1 MSDDEA
7 YVSSDGSGSD
17 NEADE
22 STGTPLGEPDLTP
35 SAQLVDIKSLKKRLK
50 ANDTDTG
57 QPFIMTK
64 YEYTRIKGER
74 LQQLNGGCIPFVS
87 YSTDDDTIESI
98 FKREFVLGKL
108 PLVVERKLPDGKS
121 KYIKI
126 RQFSNRDSEVFD

>member
-7 YVSSDGSGSD
+7 CVSSDGSGSD
-17 NEADE
+17 NEEDE
-22 STGTPLGEPDLTP
+22 STGAPMGERDRTH
-35 SAQLVDIKSLKKRLK
+35 SARLLDIKSLKKQIK

-57 QPFIMTK
+57 RPLIMTK

-74 LQQLNGGCIPFVS
+74 LQQLNSGSIPFVS
-87 YSTDDDTIESI
+87 YSTDTDTIESI
-98 FKREFVLGKL
+98 FTREFVLGKL